1 MGTPITMTMAKIE
14 VVVVR
19 VTGLMGGLYG
29 LLMAVL
35 CTAV

>member
-1 MGTPITMTMAKIE
+1 MTMAKTE

-19 VTGLMGGLYG
+19 VTGLMGGSHG

-35 CTAV
+35 CGVI